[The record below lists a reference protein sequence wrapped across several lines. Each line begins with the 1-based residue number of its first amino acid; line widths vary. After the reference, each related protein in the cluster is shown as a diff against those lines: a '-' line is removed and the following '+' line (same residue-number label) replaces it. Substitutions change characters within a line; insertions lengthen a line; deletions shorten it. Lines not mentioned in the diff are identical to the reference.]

1 MSLFPKNHYM
11 DTIRGVQGN
20 MNSSNSGTAPFIAS
34 FFNNTNCMVAPS
46 RYSNV
51 QKVVFSLCTSK
62 LGTGTTTDCRLRV
75 ATWSS
80 TTPAITVEKFALG
93 KSAFVQGITQAGFVG
108 TNKLAFAGLGA
119 TTTIVQA
126 AVTAEERDH
135 AQLLEI
141 TYDRGLPGDADF
153 FTAWDAFDD
162 DDDYMCLHPVVDVV
176 TGDGAPMSM
185 RFKTF
190 QCTVLQDEDASNNTC
205 TDWPSYIGL
214 RDELEA
220 TTAYQ
225 GAVFGP
231 RMPFHFIEAD
241 WDGIDSITAVV
252 FGSHGGGV
260 TVFVQVFNITT
271 AAQVFEEQFDVTGGG
286 NFHVCRT
293 QDFKASLID
302 GNLYRIDYH
311 LNAASSSTIP
321 RGAGFFSLI
330 QKGFTKTVC
339 THHLSGLDFTPD
351 GHPEVSMGAILFDPD
366 WYDDVTITDS
376 KMFSAFIHN
385 DNANDARQGLRVDTD
400 LLIDDSIEGSGTA
413 VAVTPDHTFTGAP
426 SSEGKFLLTNILT
439 NDPMDL
445 SVKTRLQKSFLTGGL
460 WLGGIG
466 DFPGH
471 MGLYYALSVA
481 SEGAALGQFGGRGD
495 PELDLT
501 DIGPI

>member
-1 MSLFPKNHYM
+1 MTSYPKSHYM
-11 DTIRGVQGN
+11 DTVRALQGN
-20 MNSSNSGTAPFIAS
+20 MNVSNTGTAPFIAA
-34 FFNNTNCMVAPS
+34 FFNNTNCLVAPS

-51 QKVVFSLCTSK
+51 QKVVFSLCTGK
-62 LGTGTTTDCRLRV
+62 LGAGTTTDCRLRV

-80 TTPAITVEKFALG
+80 TTPAITVEQFALAP
-93 KSAFVQGITQAGFVG
+93 SSFVQGITQAGFVG

-126 AVTAEERDH
+126 NVSAGERDH
-135 AQLLEI
+135 GQLLEI
-141 TYDRGLPGDADF
+141 TYDRALPGDADF
-153 FTAWDAFDD
+153 FTAWDAFTD

-176 TGDGAPMSM
+176 TGDGSPMSM

-190 QCTVLQDEDASNNTC
+190 QCTVLQDADAANNTC
-205 TDWPSYIGL
+205 TDWPSYIGV
-214 RDELEA
+214 RDDLEG

-231 RMPFHFIEAD
+231 RMPFHFIAAD

-271 AAQVFEEQFDVTGGG
+271 ATQVFEETFDVTGGG
-286 NFHVCRT
+286 NFHVVRT
-293 QDFKASLID
+293 QDFSGSLVD
-302 GNLYRIDYH
+302 GNLYRIDYR

-321 RGAGFFSLI
+321 RGSGFFSLV
-330 QKGFTKTVC
+330 QKSFTRTVC
-339 THHLSGLDFTPD
+339 THHLSGLDFTPT

-366 WYDDVTITDS
+366 WYDGVVVNDS
-376 KMFSAFIHN
+376 KVFSAFIHN

-400 LLIDDSIEGSGTA
+400 LLIDDSSEGSGTA
-413 VAVTPDHTFTGAP
+413 VALTPSHTFTGAP
-426 SSEGKFLLTNILT
+426 SSEGKYLLTAILT
-439 NDPMDL
+439 NDPRDL

-471 MGLYYALSVA
+471 MGLYYALGVS
-481 SEGAALGQFGGRGD
+481 SSSQGLGQFGGRSD
-495 PELDLT
+495 PDLDLS